1 MESEREFLLTET
13 GAPYEVVFRGL
24 RLASL
29 IGHPQ
34 DVDMIQGDRI
44 LPAATLLPVFRFQW
58 YRMLRADQGID
69 KGPKNLSEME
79 FNKQSLRCGRV
90 LCGSGQHMWRWTGFH
105 FGKFLFYKFFFKI
118 MDADVKNFLQG
129 LI

>member
-105 FGKFLFYKFFFKI
+105 FGNCFKI
-118 MDADVKNFLQG
+118 RFS
-129 LI
+129 